1 MHLSPVT
8 QIPCGMVFVL
18 QKVSPLCV
26 LPMLQHTHDLSTM
39 ASKGQLI
46 KPSSESFFCN
56 QLWKEE
62 VSCAAKHNEAS
73 NSPAPRR
80 STTSEWAPFLMF
92 LLPSSYYNYL
102 FLSKI
107 APHRGPSTING
118 QDRESGHSQCESL
131 CNLHSTAN
139 RNDKKSGAVSRKLI
153 LKKQFFFFR
162 SSKCF
167 LFLHYLIILRAFSF
181 PFFSCNLTEK
191 SEKDYC
197 QTVMLCGTR
206 T

>member
-1 MHLSPVT
+1 MCSSHAASHSWFIYNGQQGT
-8 QIPCGMVFVL
+8 AYKAIIQVL
-18 QKVSPLCV
+18 
-26 LPMLQHTHDLSTM
+26 
-39 ASKGQLI
+39 
-46 KPSSESFFCN
+46 FCN

-153 LKKQFFFFR
+153 LKKQFFFFQEL
-162 SSKCF
+162 KMLPLPALFNNFEGFF
-167 LFLHYLIILRAFSF
+167 LSLLLMQSHRKIRKKLLLN
-181 PFFSCNLTEK
+181 C
-191 SEKDYC
+191 D
-197 QTVMLCGTR
+197 
-206 T
+206 